1 MAPLPPNEMDRIIKL
16 SEFDLD
22 YADMQESFKDLT
34 KLAARVAGTEISL
47 INLIDTFTQ
56 WTVSNHGLPLQQM
69 PREDSVCQYT
79 IVSEEHF
86 EVPDLSADNRFKN
99 KFYVE
104 GEPKLRY
111 YFGVPLQTND
121 GYNIGALCVLDKIGK
136 EITPEKIEL
145 LKIIGDEIVSR
156 FTEMKVMQD
165 LKHKVKEANDT
176 KRKVAHDIRGP
187 LGGIINLAQLI
198 SMQGDDNKMDEV
210 LEFIK
215 LIQKSG
221 TSLLELADEILSSE
235 KRVKFGEKEGMQSHE
250 LNLTAFKEKLEKLY
264 IPQAMHKNIQFS
276 VHTSGKSDKK
286 PFQKNKLMQIAGNIV
301 SNAIKF
307 TPQNG
312 VVKVDLDITII
323 NNQDWVQVIVNDSG
337 VGMDQ
342 KAIDNILAGDA
353 SSQKGT
359 GGETGY
365 GFGLSLVKHLV
376 NSLKGTLQIES
387 TPGAGTKFEVRL
399 PQ

>member
-121 GYNIGALCVLDKIGK
+121 GYNIGALCV
-136 EITPEKIEL
+136 PEKIEL

-156 FTEMKVMQD
+156 VTEMKVMQD

>member
-16 SEFDLD
+16 SECDLD

>member
-1 MAPLPPNEMDRIIKL
+1 
-16 SEFDLD
+16 
-22 YADMQESFKDLT
+22 
-34 KLAARVAGTEISL
+34 
-47 INLIDTFTQ
+47 
-56 WTVSNHGLPLQQM
+56 
-69 PREDSVCQYT
+69 
-79 IVSEEHF
+79 
-86 EVPDLSADNRFKN
+86 
-99 KFYVE
+99 
-104 GEPKLRY
+104 
-111 YFGVPLQTND
+111 
-121 GYNIGALCVLDKIGK
+121 
-136 EITPEKIEL
+136 
-145 LKIIGDEIVSR
+145 
-156 FTEMKVMQD
+156 
-165 LKHKVKEANDT
+165 
-176 KRKVAHDIRGP
+176 
-187 LGGIINLAQLI
+187 
-198 SMQGDDNKMDEV
+198 
-210 LEFIK
+210 
-215 LIQKSG
+215 
-221 TSLLELADEILSSE
+221 
-235 KRVKFGEKEGMQSHE
+235 
-250 LNLTAFKEKLEKLY
+250 
-264 IPQAMHKNIQFS
+264 

>member
-307 TPQNG
+307 TPQYG